1 MYKQPT
7 PPLAIRPALFLYSH
21 LTSALNLLEHA
32 TWAFNTAQA
41 SSELDSE
48 VFRRWVE
55 EGTWGGNLV
64 GIADEVKR
72 SLEAPADRTASDTKM
87 VYGEDAVKGATIELA
102 KAHL

>member
-1 MYKQPT
+1 M
-7 PPLAIRPALFLYSH
+7 
-21 LTSALNLLEHA
+21 LEHA

-55 EGTWGGNLV
+55 EGTWGGNLI
-64 GIADEVKR
+64 GIAGEVKR
-72 SLEAPADRTASDTKM
+72 CLEAPADRTASDTKM